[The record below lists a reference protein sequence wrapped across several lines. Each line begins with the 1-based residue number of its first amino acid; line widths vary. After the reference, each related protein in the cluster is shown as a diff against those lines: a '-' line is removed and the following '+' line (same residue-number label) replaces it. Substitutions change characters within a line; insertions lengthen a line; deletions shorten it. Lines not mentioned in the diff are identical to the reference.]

1 MNINLMIKSL
11 FMKKLILF
19 LSLLLLATTFTH
31 AATIRGKFIGKEDGN
46 ILVII
51 DGEKSNQKIENGEW
65 SMQYEVTKPNTE
77 VVIRYFAKESIVI
90 CLKDN
95 NDQVEFEA
103 SKDENEHLR
112 IKFQGDRKDL
122 NYYLSNYD
130 VMQLGEEW
138 DMENIAK
145 MSFKEFSAKVDA
157 LQKKYDTLLDKIKGE
172 DKAFIFELRDKM
184 HVEMLAKKQRY
195 CWAVERFNKE
205 RMDKDADYVKFA
217 RSINVNDEERMKR
230 DERGS
235 MGGYMSLLNGYI
247 RWEMAVNNDPRYHTN
262 LQTAAFMEWT
272 NKLIKNEAIANALMN
287 KEYDT
292 YFVTG
297 GGEKSKDVYEAYIK
311 YSTDTT
317 RLAEVSAKF
326 EAINKLAAGVMAP
339 DFEMTGLD
347 GKVYKLS
354 DFRGKNLYI
363 DVWATWCGPCVGEIP
378 HFQKQYEKYKDCE
391 ALEFISISIDSNKKF
406 WENLLNKAGSDWK
419 QFIVEN
425 GKESDFCKKYMI
437 DGIPRFIL
445 IDKEGKI
452 ISVSAPRPSSP
463 EIEPLLEKYS
473 KAEVKEVNKN
483 GSQLKMIRLN

>member
-145 MSFKEFSAKVDA
+145 MPFKEFSAKVDA
-157 LQKKYDTLLDKIKGE
+157 LQKNMTRCWIK
-172 DKAFIFELRDKM
+172 
-184 HVEMLAKKQRY
+184 
-195 CWAVERFNKE
+195 
-205 RMDKDADYVKFA
+205 
-217 RSINVNDEERMKR
+217 
-230 DERGS
+230 
-235 MGGYMSLLNGYI
+235 
-247 RWEMAVNNDPRYHTN
+247 
-262 LQTAAFMEWT
+262 
-272 NKLIKNEAIANALMN
+272 
-287 KEYDT
+287 
-292 YFVTG
+292 
-297 GGEKSKDVYEAYIK
+297 
-311 YSTDTT
+311 
-317 RLAEVSAKF
+317 
-326 EAINKLAAGVMAP
+326 
-339 DFEMTGLD
+339 
-347 GKVYKLS
+347 
-354 DFRGKNLYI
+354 
-363 DVWATWCGPCVGEIP
+363 
-378 HFQKQYEKYKDCE
+378 
-391 ALEFISISIDSNKKF
+391 
-406 WENLLNKAGSDWK
+406 
-419 QFIVEN
+419 
-425 GKESDFCKKYMI
+425 
-437 DGIPRFIL
+437 
-445 IDKEGKI
+445 
-452 ISVSAPRPSSP
+452 
-463 EIEPLLEKYS
+463 
-473 KAEVKEVNKN
+473 
-483 GSQLKMIRLN
+483 